1 MKRFVSGLLLFVA
14 LFFIGCSNLF
24 DGLVEDSSSSNDS
37 KSASIFTIQI
47 GEITASRTIL
57 PEALDGDTLY
67 YSLTGTSS
75 RNTSI
80 EVSPL
85 NVRSGTATVE
95 LSNAIWTLVL
105 KAYSDEGLTNQVL
118 QGKEV
123 VDLTNGG
130 SAIAFTLRP
139 AGDTHGRVSI
149 AGSYTD
155 NSSAVSS
162 YTVGLYDYKTGI
174 VISDTEYIWTRSNDN
189 STYTTTSSTDAD
201 LTSLAAGTLKYKNDD
216 ITAGEYNLVIKFYNS
231 ENKEIGNWSDL
242 IVVDQGNTTT
252 KDDIAITNILEIPDT
267 PSEFTAE
274 LATVYSDDIATDSAS
289 NTVSLNGISSY
300 NVKFSWTDNSSN
312 ENHFE
317 IDVYEVDTESSSSL
331 YKTYKL
337 EEMSDEDFVDGSI
350 VANNTTATI
359 TLPTGRLFK
368 AKIRAV
374 NNAGS
379 TEALECSNDASVF
392 GDYINQYVISYN
404 LNGGSLYSSAA
415 TSYSGTVYKV
425 SHYTG
430 SAITLFAPV
439 AYNSENTTYPCLYK
453 PTAAADFTKWYL
465 TSDSTKAEITEYSDY
480 KDCSVKAEYGT
491 PVTIAIAEYKEIDSS
506 RVSVTYGANEESLLN
521 SSTVNLTDNVDFK
534 VTLNGSPA
542 GETYND
548 GNTFESFYVEYGLA
562 SGSANSIKTESVT
575 TASISSDEVAYSSAE
590 ITFNSD
596 EFNDGVNFIKVYAKP
611 LASSTMYTI
620 TYYFTVSR

>member
-1 MKRFVSGLLLFVA
+1 MKKIVSGLLLLVT
-14 LFFIGCSNLF
+14 LFLTGCSNLF
-24 DGLVEDSSSSNDS
+24 DGLVEDSSSSNNS
-37 KSASIFTIQI
+37 QSSSTFTIQI

-57 PEALDGDTLY
+57 PEALDRDSLY

-75 RNTSI
+75 RNTTI

-85 NVRSGTATVE
+85 NVSSGTATVE

-105 KAYSDEGLTNQVL
+105 KAYSDEGLTKQVL

-130 SAIAFTLRP
+130 SSISFNLSP
-139 AGDTHGRVSI
+139 AGDTQGGVSI
-149 AGSYTD
+149 AGNYTD
-155 NSSAVSS
+155 SSSAVAS
-162 YTVGLYDYKTGI
+162 YTVGLYNYKTGI
-174 VISDTEYIWTRSNDN
+174 VISGTEYKWTKATDAFTTSDTSDTEM
-189 STYTTTSSTDAD
+189 A
-201 LTSLAAGTLKYKNDD
+201 SLAAGSLKYKNSTVD
-216 ITAGEYNLVIKFYNS
+216 AGEYNLVIRFYNS
-231 ENKEIGNWSDL
+231 ENNEIGNWSDL

-252 KDDIAITNILEIPDT
+252 KEDINITNILKIPT
-267 PSEFTAE
+267 APSEFTAE

-317 IDVYEVDTESSSSL
+317 IDIYDVGDGTASSL

-359 TLPTGRLFK
+359 NLPTGRLFK

-379 TEALECSNDASVF
+379 TEALECSNDADKF
-392 GDYINQYVISYN
+392 GNYINQYVISYN
-404 LNGGSLYSSAA
+404 LNGGSLYSSAE
-415 TSYSGTVYKV
+415 TSYSGIVYKV
-425 SHYTG
+425 AHYTG

-439 AYNSENTTYPCLYK
+439 DYTSENTSYPCLYK

-465 TSDSTKAEITEYSDY
+465 TSDSSKAEITEYAGY
-480 KDCSVKAEYGT
+480 KDCSVTAEYGT
-491 PVTIAIAEYKEIDSS
+491 PVIITIAEYKEIDAS
-506 RVSVTYGANEESLLN
+506 RASVTYGADATNLSD
-521 SSTVNLTDNVDFK
+521 TVTLTDNVDFK

-542 GETYND
+542 GTTYND
-548 GNTFESFYVEYGLA
+548 ENTFESFYVEYGSA
-562 SGSANSIKTESVT
+562 SGSANAITTDRVS
-575 TASISSDEVAYSSAE
+575 TASSSSDEVSYASAE
-590 ITFNSD
+590 VSFNSD
-596 EFNDGVNFIKVYAKP
+596 GLNDGVNYIKIYAKP
-611 LASSTMYTI
+611 LASNTLYTI
-620 TYYFTVSR
+620 TYYFTVER